1 MTRRCSIVLGMAAN
15 FGEVAACS
23 GVDENLPT
31 GAQGIVVP
39 SGGSTLVI
47 LEDARGLDV
56 RSTMPSKVY
65 VYEFKAKQERAVP
78 TRNASNASEAMRR
91 FEMVLGVSS
100 GSRLTL
106 RLDLTQSH
114 RPR

>member
-1 MTRRCSIVLGMAAN
+1 MAAV
-15 FGEVAACS
+15 FREVAAYS

-31 GAQGIVVP
+31 GGQEIVVP

-65 VYEFKAKQERAVP
+65 VYEFKTKPQANVY
-78 TRNASNASEAMRR
+78 
-91 FEMVLGVSS
+91 FV
-100 GSRLTL
+100 
-106 RLDLTQSH
+106 
-114 RPR
+114 

>member
-1 MTRRCSIVLGMAAN
+1 MAAI
-15 FGEVAACS
+15 FREVAAYS

-31 GAQGIVVP
+31 GGQEIVP

-65 VYEFKAKQERAVP
+65 VYEFKTNPQANVY
-78 TRNASNASEAMRR
+78 
-91 FEMVLGVSS
+91 FV
-100 GSRLTL
+100 
-106 RLDLTQSH
+106 
-114 RPR
+114 

>member
-15 FGEVAACS
+15 FREVAACS

-56 RSTMPSKVY
+56 RSTCPQRCMSTSSR
-65 VYEFKAKQERAVP
+65 QN
-78 TRNASNASEAMRR
+78 RNALCQHGTPRTPPRR
-91 FEMVLGVSS
+91 CDY
-100 GSRLTL
+100 SRWFLAYL
-106 RLDLTQSH
+106 QDQG
-114 RPR
+114 